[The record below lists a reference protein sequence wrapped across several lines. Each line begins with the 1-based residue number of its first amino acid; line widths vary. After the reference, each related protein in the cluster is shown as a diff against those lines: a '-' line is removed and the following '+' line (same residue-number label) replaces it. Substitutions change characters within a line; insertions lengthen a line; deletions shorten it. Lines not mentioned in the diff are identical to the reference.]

1 MKRIVTTYVSE
12 LDQFLVTLNETCAQ
26 TKAQQAE
33 IKKADRLA
41 LLRDSSVEQLDKK
54 SSLWDGF

>member
-1 MKRIVTTYVSE
+1 MKQIMTAYVSD
-12 LDQFLVTLNETCAQ
+12 LDLFLTNLNETCVP

-33 IKKADRLA
+33 IKKAARLSA
-41 LLRDSSVEQLDKK
+41 LRDGTVKESDEQ